1 MSIAKFLSALLA
13 LAVATIAVEA
23 VSQPAPGMHRIAF
36 VNSGP
41 AATNVA
47 NIAAFRLGL
56 AELGYVEGRNLVL
69 DVRWADQ
76 KVDRL
81 PGLVNELL
89 ELKPEV
95 IVSTGG
101 PITVRAVKAATSTIP
116 IVFITGNPVAEM
128 IVPNLARPGG
138 NATGFSVLAGD
149 LEAKR
154 LELLQQIVPR
164 AKRVAVIWNPTQP
177 YVEGIYK
184 STEEAAGRLGMTLL
198 PWKARNRAELEQA
211 FGEIAGARAD
221 ALFIV
226 SDPVLGFERAR
237 IVEFAAA
244 NRLPGIYFWREF
256 PEIGGL
262 ASYGTN
268 LAAVY
273 GRCAAYVDQILKR
286 TKPGDLPIQQPT
298 TFEFIINATTAKAL
312 GITIP
317 RSVRQRADEVID

>member
-1 MSIAKFLSALLA
+1 MSLAKLSSVVLA
-13 LAVATIAVEA
+13 FVCLTILADAQC
-23 VSQPAPGMHRIAF
+23 QPAPGMHRIAF

-41 AATNVA
+41 AAA
-47 NIAAFRLGL
+47 NANNFAAFRLGL
-56 AELGYVEGRNLVL
+56 AELGYIEGRNLVL

-76 KVDRL
+76 KVDMLPRL
-81 PGLVNELL
+81 INELL
-89 ELKPEV
+89 DLKPDV

-101 PITVRAVKAATSTIP
+101 PATARAVKNATTTVP

-138 NATGFSVLAGD
+138 NATGFSLLAGD

-154 LELLQQIVPR
+154 LELLRQIVPG
-164 AKRVAVIWNPTQP
+164 AKRVALIWNPTQP
-177 YVEGIYK
+177 YVEGIFK
-184 STEEAAGRLGMTLL
+184 STEAAAGRLGMTLL
-198 PWKARNRAELEQA
+198 PWKARNRAELEQSFA
-211 FGEIAGARAD
+211 EIVAAKAD
-221 ALFIV
+221 ALFVI

-256 PEIGGL
+256 TEIGGL

-273 GRCAAYVDQILKR
+273 GRSATYVDQILR
-286 TKPGDLPIQQPT
+286 GAKPGDLPIQQPT
-298 TFEFIINATTAKAL
+298 TFEFVINATSAKAL
-312 GITIP
+312 GITLP
-317 RSVRQRADEVID
+317 RAVRQRADEVID

>member
-1 MSIAKFLSALLA
+1 MYISQLSSALLA
-13 LAVATIAVEA
+13 LVIFVIPAPAT
-23 VSQPAPGMHRIAF
+23 SQPAPGMHRIAF
-36 VNSGP
+36 VNGGP
-41 AATNVA
+41 AAANAA

-56 AELGYVEGRNLVL
+56 AELGYVEGRNLIL

-76 KVDRL
+76 KMDRL
-81 PGLVNELL
+81 PGMVKELL
-89 ELKPEV
+89 DLKPEV

-101 PITVRAVKAATSTIP
+101 PATVRAVKDATSTVP
-116 IVFITGNPVAEM
+116 IVFLTGNPVAEM

-154 LELLQQIVPR
+154 LELLQQIVPH

-177 YVEGIYK
+177 YVEGVYQ
-184 STEEAAGRLGMTLL
+184 STNEAANRLGMKLL

-211 FGEIAGARAD
+211 FVEIAGAKAD

-226 SDPVLGFERAR
+226 SDPVLGFERTR

-244 NRLPGIYFWREF
+244 NRLPGMYFWREF

-273 GRCAAYVDQILKR
+273 GRSATYVDQILR
-286 TKPGDLPIQQPT
+286 GAKPGDLPIQQPT
-298 TFEFIINATTAKAL
+298 TFELVINATTAKAL
-312 GITIP
+312 GISIP
-317 RSVRQRADEVID
+317 RTVRQRADEVID